1 MHTTATCVA
10 KPSHEPENREDYV
23 NGPLLRTNSRVA
35 DDRVIATRRCLHYQ
49 RVTAKLPSRRIRPR
63 VLYGVVS
70 LHLLSCTGSVGLE
83 QGANGAL
90 DSDTVVEGDAGATT
104 SGANATPGAQPPGAS
119 TPNVP
124 GAPGVT
130 PNPTSPNVPGVNP
143 PNTTETPTTPTT
155 PGPAPVQ
162 CEGPADPGPTPL
174 LRLTRRQYRNTLQ
187 TLLGDVPDLSAAY
200 ARDEVSSGVGAGQ
213 GDISQVEVED
223 LQRAAELAA
232 AAAVAGDGIERLAP
246 CPEGRAERDCAADFV
261 TDFGTR
267 AYRAPVTDAADV
279 ERHLSVFDAGYETD
293 YRRGIELLLRAM
305 LQSGRFIYRLEF
317 GDEAAVADDSAVP
330 LSGYEVAT
338 RLSYAFL
345 NTTPDASLL
354 AAAASG
360 QLGSAEG
367 VSAAL
372 DELLT
377 GEHRTEALERF
388 LGTLILLDHVSN
400 LPKDPELYPEWNSEL
415 RSAMNQQAQHWFAQL
430 LAGED
435 ASLADLLT
443 SQTVLSDATLA
454 GFYGVEAG
462 SEFTSFED
470 PHAAGILTLPAFLA
484 LNAKPD
490 ESSPVHRGKFVRDML
505 LCQPPPAPP
514 DDIPAPPEVDATAS
528 SRERLNQ
535 HVADRACSNCH
546 RLLDPIG
553 FTFEH
558 YDAIGRYRDTD
569 GGKPVDAT
577 GELIGAG
584 DASGKVD
591 GVVELATRLASSP
604 DVEQCLTKQWF
615 RQVFGRF
622 ETQAD
627 ACTIERL
634 TTAFRDANTNLG
646 SLPQAI
652 VATEAFRYRRRVTP
666 SEPSN

>member
-1 MHTTATCVA
+1 MTG
-10 KPSHEPENREDYV
+10 S
-23 NGPLLRTNSRVA
+23 S
-35 DDRVIATRRCLHYQ
+35 HYQ
-49 RVTAKLPSRRIRPR
+49 RVTAKMPSRRNRPCA
-63 VLYGVVS
+63 LYGVMS

-83 QGANGAL
+83 QGPSGAL
-90 DSDTVVEGDAGATT
+90 GSDGFVEGDAGAAT
-104 SGANATPGAQPPGAS
+104 SGSNTTPGTPQPGAG
-119 TPNVP
+119 TPSVP
-124 GAPGVT
+124 GSPGVT
-130 PNPTSPNVPGVNP
+130 PNPSAPNVPGANP
-143 PNTTETPTTPTT
+143 PTPPPATEAT

-187 TLLGDVPDLSAAY
+187 TLLGEVPDLSAAY
-200 ARDEVSSGVGAGQ
+200 ARDEVSSGIGAGQ

-246 CPEGRAERDCAADFV
+246 CTSERVERDCAADFV
-261 TDFGTR
+261 KDFGTR
-267 AYRAPVTDAADV
+267 AYRAPVTDAEDI
-279 ERHLSVFDAGYETD
+279 ERHLAVFDVGYETD
-293 YRRGIELLLRAM
+293 YRRGIELVLRAM

-317 GDEAAVADDSAVP
+317 GDEDAAAGEAAVP

-345 NTTPDASLL
+345 NTTPDAGLL

-360 QLGSAEG
+360 QLTSADG
-367 VSAAL
+367 VSTAL

-400 LPKDPELYPEWNSEL
+400 LPKDPELYPEWNGEL
-415 RSAMNQQAQHWFAQL
+415 RSAMAEQAQLWFEQL
-430 LAGED
+430 LGGDD
-435 ASLADLLT
+435 ASLTDLLT
-443 SQTVLSDATLA
+443 SQTVLANAALA
-454 GFYGVEAG
+454 PFYGVEAG
-462 SEFTSFED
+462 SEFTAFED
-470 PHAAGILTLPAFLA
+470 ANAAGILTLPAFLA

-490 ESSPVHRGKFVRDML
+490 ESSPVHRGMFVRNML

-514 DDIPAPPEVDATAS
+514 DDIPPPPKVDATAS

-535 HVADRACSNCH
+535 HVADSGCSSCH
-546 RLLDPIG
+546 LLLDPIG

-569 GGKPVDAT
+569 GGKAVDAT

-584 DASGKVD
+584 DVSGKVD
-591 GVVELATRLASSP
+591 GVVELAARLASSP
-604 DVEQCLTKQWF
+604 DVAQCVTKQWF
-615 RQVFGRF
+615 RQVFGRLDS
-622 ETQAD
+622 QAD

-634 TTAFRDANTNLG
+634 TTAFRDADTNLS